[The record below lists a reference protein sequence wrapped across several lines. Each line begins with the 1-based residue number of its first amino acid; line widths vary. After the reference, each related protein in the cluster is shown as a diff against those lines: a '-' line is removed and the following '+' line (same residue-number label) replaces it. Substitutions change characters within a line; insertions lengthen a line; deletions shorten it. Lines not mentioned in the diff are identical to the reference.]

1 MELVDLKIF
10 MGNCFKS
17 PSPGFDRSHRQK
29 SLDIRASK
37 RLSLFH
43 LTPQQKRVL
52 PVMLLGDVLAL
63 AITWQ
68 ITHHLSQRYSPLPPE
83 LLWWNWLGAP
93 SLFWVFA
100 GLTILFFA
108 YGGMYQSH
116 RQNYIRGGQLITGVY
131 LLSLLLCYFYDP
143 KIDPPRSLFFS
154 AWLSSVGSILGL
166 RILVTLAWQKLN
178 LTTKSIPVFI
188 IAPGESLPKLANIF
202 RKRNSAYQIVGA
214 ALANCANTEIT
225 LQKILSSGAD
235 EVLAKDLPQTYL
247 ASNLYWELR
256 RHGICLRLVPSS
268 VEVLHR
274 RGISEICSGIP
285 TLRVET
291 SLFLG
296 WDYRIK
302 RYVDFVGALLGL
314 IVLSPLLLAIVLIIK
329 LTSPGEALF
338 RQERV
343 GLNGKRFKIWKFRT
357 MVKNAG
363 AMQTQLEA
371 QNTTSDGVMF
381 KIKKDP
387 RITKVGH
394 FLRQTSLDEL
404 PQLINV
410 VFGEMS
416 LVGPRPL
423 PLRDTE
429 KMDSWHQI
437 RHQVLPGLTG
447 LWQVS
452 GRSDIEDFDDAA
464 RLDLYYIDNWSLNLD
479 IDILIETIKIV
490 LFRKGAY

>member
-1 MELVDLKIF
+1 M
-10 MGNCFKS
+10 C
-17 PSPGFDRSHRQK
+17 
-29 SLDIRASK
+29 IRDS
-37 RLSLFH
+37 
-43 LTPQQKRVL
+43 
-52 PVMLLGDVLAL
+52 
-63 AITWQ
+63 
-68 ITHHLSQRYSPLPPE
+68 
-83 LLWWNWLGAP
+83 
-93 SLFWVFA
+93 
-100 GLTILFFA
+100 
-108 YGGMYQSH
+108 
-116 RQNYIRGGQLITGVY
+116 
-131 LLSLLLCYFYDP
+131 
-143 KIDPPRSLFFS
+143 
-154 AWLSSVGSILGL
+154 
-166 RILVTLAWQKLN
+166 
-178 LTTKSIPVFI
+178 
-188 IAPGESLPKLANIF
+188 
-202 RKRNSAYQIVGA
+202 YQIVGA

-314 IVLSPLLLAIVLIIK
+314 IVLSPLLLAIGLIIR